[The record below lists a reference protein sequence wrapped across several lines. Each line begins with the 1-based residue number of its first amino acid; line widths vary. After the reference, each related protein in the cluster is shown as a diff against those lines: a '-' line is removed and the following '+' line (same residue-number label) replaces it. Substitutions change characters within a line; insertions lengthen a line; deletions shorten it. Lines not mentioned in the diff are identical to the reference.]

1 MAQYDETILQSRTS
15 QLLVDFIKELWKH
28 ADKQVMCSDDN
39 LVNKNTA
46 TKMKH
51 FLLEEKYHVIV
62 ELAEKA
68 KDKRSI
74 SYGRRL

>member
-1 MAQYDETILQSRTS
+1 MTQYDETILQSKTTQR
-15 QLLVDFIKELWKH
+15 LVEFIKELWKH
-28 ADKQVMCSDDN
+28 ADKQVMCSDSN
-39 LVNKNTA
+39 NA